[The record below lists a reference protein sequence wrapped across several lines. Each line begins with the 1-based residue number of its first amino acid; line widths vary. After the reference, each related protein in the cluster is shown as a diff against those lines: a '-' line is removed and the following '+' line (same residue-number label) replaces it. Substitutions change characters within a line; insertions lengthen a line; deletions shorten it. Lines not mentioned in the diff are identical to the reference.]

1 MEAIVFSG
9 TKLNIDYYIN
19 KILDEEQQKE
29 IMDYFMEATTD
40 NIKEAFE
47 EFEGEYDEEDLRLM
61 RLKLHSKHG
70 IPYEKGRRF
79 QLETAIFHL
88 TDIFHV

>member
-1 MEAIVFSG
+1 
-9 TKLNIDYYIN
+9 
-19 KILDEEQQKE
+19 
-29 IMDYFMEATTD
+29 MDYFMEATTD

-70 IPYEKGRRF
+70 N
-79 QLETAIFHL
+79 
-88 TDIFHV
+88 